1 MNQWQNHKNHIAAPL
16 EKKEVHAV
24 EAIDTVQGSQYNHRD
39 LEMEAKRSLQTNP
52 MVYPVDVFEFIDLS
66 NQDLLSHNMDE
77 DVEEFECACRAEF
90 QNQVELEIHLL
101 ICDAET
107 EPVNAKGKP
116 LNGQLTFSCKICG
129 DNGKPRGFYVYHD
142 LLVHYSDVYGE
153 PLPSFVKSEPILE
166 GRGIKNKSST

>member
-107 EPVNAKGKP
+107 EPVNAKG
-116 LNGQLTFSCKICG
+116 N
-129 DNGKPRGFYVYHD
+129 H
-142 LLVHYSDVYGE
+142 
-153 PLPSFVKSEPILE
+153 
-166 GRGIKNKSST
+166 